1 MSQCSKQI
9 LHFQCSTSVMAN
21 VTGDWTVAWLSLSI
35 CSFSTKIKSTLLRI
49 MEIKVLVQTKTSL
62 AQIHVFCD
70 TFAVP
75 QTCLFLKPGFW
86 IVWQI
91 QDLLCWNVHLEAN
104 TKMTPQ
110 MFVNSLSLYEHSGVL
125 WWQFTAHTWN
135 ITHSYCLKFLALA
148 KGNEKNVNLEDLT
161 IQWWRNGQNNCKYLC
176 T

>member
-110 MFVNSLSLYEHSGVL
+110 MFVNSLSNSNCRPSAVTQNQKYCPIRIKS
-125 WWQFTAHTWN
+125 TAPVQR
-135 ITHSYCLKFLALA
+135 K
-148 KGNEKNVNLEDLT
+148 LT
-161 IQWWRNGQNNCKYLC
+161 YRQHRLS
-176 T
+176 